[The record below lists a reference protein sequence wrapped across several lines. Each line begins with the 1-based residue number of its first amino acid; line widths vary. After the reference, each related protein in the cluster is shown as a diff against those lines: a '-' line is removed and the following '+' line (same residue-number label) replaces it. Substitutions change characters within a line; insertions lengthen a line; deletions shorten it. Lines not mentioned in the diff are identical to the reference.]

1 MALSAN
7 RRHSHPSP
15 VGWKH
20 FEHPSPTGH
29 FWSKSVRDA
38 NSSSPLQIHYGISKR
53 QRDPNGPNCFFN
65 CNLLPR
71 TSDISKED
79 IAILCCSVASFAR
92 GHRGS
97 SQGYCNCT
105 FLDLKQ
111 GNKCVKSGRWAFRL
125 LCWVDAM
132 LVRRYVRQHDS
143 LCSCRCFDV
152 RVLGSDLPPYS
163 RV

>member
-1 MALSAN
+1 MSPKTENPWDLGPPPRYNKKTSNDYMALPAN
-7 RRHSHPSP
+7 RRHSHPGP

-29 FWSKSVRDA
+29 FWSKSVRDPI
-38 NSSSPLQIHYGISKR
+38 SSSPFQIHHSISKR
-53 QRDPNGPNCFFN
+53 QRDPNGPDCFFN

-71 TSDISKED
+71 TPDISKED

-105 FLDLKQ
+105 FSRFETRKQ
-111 GNKCVKSGRWAFRL
+111 VC
-125 LCWVDAM
+125 
-132 LVRRYVRQHDS
+132 
-143 LCSCRCFDV
+143 
-152 RVLGSDLPPYS
+152 
-163 RV
+163 